1 MKKYK
6 PFFRAGMINFL
17 AYRFSLLTW
26 LIVTALQVV
35 CTVFLWLAVFKT
47 SAEYQGIDINEVV
60 INGFTLKSVI
70 VYFVFSNIF
79 SFITFGSDT
88 MWNINE
94 DIREGK
100 IAVNIIKPISY
111 RLRLLFTALGTSF
124 GPTLIF
130 GVPLYIIAYTIFV
143 LTKML
148 IITNIWLF
156 LFNIL
161 IFIILTVL
169 AMILSDSIQF
179 FFGVLCFYTSSAWG
193 LSMLKNTITN
203 FLSGSL
209 LPLSFFKFGNFDLSK
224 IVQFLP
230 FAGLVQNPVLVL
242 INQSTINQSIHYVGL
257 SIVWIIIFEILNKLS
272 FMRASK
278 AITVQGG

>member
-1 MKKYK
+1 
-6 PFFRAGMINFL
+6 MINFL

-47 SAEYQGIDINEVV
+47 SAEYQHIDINEVV

-130 GVPLYIIAYTIFV
+130 GVPLYIIAYTVFV

-148 IITNIWLF
+148 IITNIWMF

-169 AMILSDSIQF
+169 AMILSDSI
-179 FFGVLCFYTSSAWG
+179 
-193 LSMLKNTITN
+193 
-203 FLSGSL
+203 
-209 LPLSFFKFGNFDLSK
+209 
-224 IVQFLP
+224 
-230 FAGLVQNPVLVL
+230 
-242 INQSTINQSIHYVGL
+242 
-257 SIVWIIIFEILNKLS
+257 
-272 FMRASK
+272 
-278 AITVQGG
+278 

>member
-1 MKKYK
+1 
-6 PFFRAGMINFL
+6 MINFL

-47 SAEYQGIDINEVV
+47 SAEYQHIDINEVV

-111 RLRLLFTALGTSF
+111 RIRLLFTALGTSF

-130 GVPLYIIAYTIFV
+130 GVPLYIIAYTVFV

-148 IITNIWLF
+148 IITNIWMF

-161 IFIILTVL
+161 I
-169 AMILSDSIQF
+169 LSYF
-179 FFGVLCFYTSSAWG
+179 
-193 LSMLKNTITN
+193 
-203 FLSGSL
+203 
-209 LPLSFFKFGNFDLSK
+209 
-224 IVQFLP
+224 
-230 FAGLVQNPVLVL
+230 
-242 INQSTINQSIHYVGL
+242 
-257 SIVWIIIFEILNKLS
+257 
-272 FMRASK
+272 
-278 AITVQGG
+278 